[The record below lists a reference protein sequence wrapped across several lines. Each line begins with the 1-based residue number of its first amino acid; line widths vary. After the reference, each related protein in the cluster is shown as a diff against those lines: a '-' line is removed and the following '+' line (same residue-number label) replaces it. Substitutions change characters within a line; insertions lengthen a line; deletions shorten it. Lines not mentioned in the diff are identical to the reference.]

1 MKRNIF
7 TVALEEKPKAILG
20 TLWQSGDPKI
30 ISLLNLCTAVEA
42 DNFSFKDGLFSSREE
57 LASYSD
63 SVDTIVAQWDF
74 PISAL
79 VPTPSK
85 EHEIT
90 SSSVTSALKCEH
102 KRWSRIEQSQ
112 VISEAVPRYYGVEP
126 FADLPFERVTLS
138 YPFRINPVKALSPY
152 HDFKNENF
160 DPAINEAIINTNQL
174 GAPQETMFQGELNVS
189 GITSQ
194 PKSYIPNTLFDRL
207 AYSSNY
213 PAHDHHKMVEVLRK
227 FLEHIGYDNACFNVK
242 SMWSE
247 ADANQDQVEEQF
259 QNCLKAL
266 KFDIEHLD
274 E

>member
-112 VISEAVPRYYGVEP
+112 VISEAVPRYDGVEP